1 MMRYTNS
8 CNAQQGVVQIPINAT
23 QKSNSSSMLQKLLN
37 KVQMYTEKLRY
48 LQQLPPVGKNLWGR
62 ACDKSS
68 YLSAVFDVI
77 LFWLL
82 TGHKNWSSSFSSQK
96 IVTLFQGKMQMS
108 VWYGHCHPNYFL
120 LHLKL
125 NIATK
130 FKEPFPEC
138 NFSTST
144 LIHEFPPYAVQP
156 ISWDLE
162 CKTCPI
168 HVNTRRLIKAINK
181 ILWKG
186 MEQLLPFSCRQ
197 ISLKVAT
204 CSTRECPSC
213 PDLQVNV
220 DEKLFPTEIT
230 VCQWQTKKQKLKT
243 NKANGLKKMYLHY
256 ILKKWLWRWQLK
268 V

>member
-1 MMRYTNS
+1 MPNKEWCKFQSMQHRNSTSHQCCKSYSTKCRCPQRNFSNCNS
-8 CNAQQGVVQIPINAT
+8 CH
-23 QKSNSSSMLQKLLN
+23 LW
-37 KVQMYTEKLRY
+37 EKNCEEEL
-48 LQQLPPVGKNLWGR
+48 VIKT
-62 ACDKSS
+62 S
-68 YLSAVFDVI
+68 YLSAIFDVI

-82 TGHKNWSSSFSSQK
+82 TGHRNWSSSFSSQK
-96 IVTLFQGKMQMS
+96 IVTLFQGKMQIS

-120 LHLKL
+120 LYLKL

-144 LIHEFPPYAVQP
+144 LIHGFPPYAVQP
-156 ISWDLE
+156 ISWDIE

-186 MEQLLPFSCRQ
+186 MEQLLPFLCRQ

-213 PDLQVNV
+213 PYLQVNV

-230 VCQWQTKKQKLKT
+230 ACQWQTKKQKLKT
-243 NKANGLKKMYLHY
+243 NKADGLKKMYLHY